1 MVRHLSIP
9 PYGTTVISPRHVI
22 PVGARKLIDRRG
34 TLHQNARRDSAQ
46 ARVIAMTA
54 RAGRGPI
61 IGRASS
67 LRPRARR
74 GDTMGMAAPLY
85 HTAEMVRSLIE
96 ETHHWPRYETVHGE
110 L

>member
-1 MVRHLSIP
+1 
-9 PYGTTVISPRHVI
+9 
-22 PVGARKLIDRRG
+22 
-34 TLHQNARRDSAQ
+34 
-46 ARVIAMTA
+46 MTA

-85 HTAEMVRSLIE
+85 HTAEMVRSLID
-96 ETHHWPRYETVHGE
+96 ETRHWPRYGIPC
-110 L
+110 